1 MVTRK
6 QLRRIILESLNEGML
21 DWAAD
26 AYDTA
31 KAYASDPRQA
41 AIDDI
46 IELLY
51 EPIKDRINGYKYSP
65 GVCKQ
70 DGGNF
75 NCNGDYWAGRISAQL
90 KSHDIIKKANVSDI
104 VLMLP
109 SAIAR
114 QVAGKD
120 AKAGSAEYE
129 IMEILNAFNP
139 EQLVKKEIDLNILF
153 SDILNVLQ
161 EHGLADN

>member
-1 MVTRK
+1 
-6 QLRRIILESLNEGML
+6 
-21 DWAAD
+21 
-26 AYDTA
+26 
-31 KAYASDPRQA
+31 
-41 AIDDI
+41 
-46 IELLY
+46 
-51 EPIKDRINGYKYSP
+51 
-65 GVCKQ
+65 
-70 DGGNF
+70 
-75 NCNGDYWAGRISAQL
+75 
-90 KSHDIIKKANVSDI
+90 
-104 VLMLP
+104 MLP